1 MEEKVSLTFEAE
13 PVPLATDAD
22 GVVRVG
28 GTRVTLDTV
37 VAAFEDGA
45 TAEEVVY
52 QYPSLG
58 LADVYSVIGYYL
70 QRRSEVEA
78 YLRQRQ
84 QRADEVR
91 QQNEARFDPRGI
103 RGRLLARRAG
113 TEAVNDAAAGR

>member
-1 MEEKVSLTFEAE
+1 MSLTLEAE

-22 GVVRVG
+22 GVG

-37 VAAFEDGA
+37 VTAFEDGA
-45 TAEEVVY
+45 TAEEIVY

-91 QQNEARFDPRGI
+91 WQNEARFDPRGI
-103 RGRLLARRAG
+103 RERLLARRADA
-113 TEAVNDAAAGR
+113 EAVNDAAAGR